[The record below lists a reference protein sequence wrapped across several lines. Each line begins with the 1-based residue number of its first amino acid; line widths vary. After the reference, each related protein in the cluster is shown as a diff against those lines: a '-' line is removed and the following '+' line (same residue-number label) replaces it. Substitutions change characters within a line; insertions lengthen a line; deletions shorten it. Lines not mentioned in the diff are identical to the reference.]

1 MSADADLSGSQLQVA
16 TRALT
21 RPSTRSTSAIA
32 GSAARARRATTTAVI
47 GAIYH
52 ASRAT
57 PSGRIGIGTGIHRGN
72 ATAGIRSAHVAD
84 QAGATGTHGVGLATD
99 GQSDDEES
107 KK

>member
-1 MSADADLSGSQLQVA
+1 MSADVDLSGGQLQVA

-21 RPSTRSTSAIA
+21 RPSTRSTSAVA
-32 GSAARARRATTTAVI
+32 GSAARARRATTAA
-47 GAIYH
+47 AIYH
-52 ASRAT
+52 ASRVT
-57 PSGRIGIGTGIHRGN
+57 PSGRIGIHRGN